1 MSSNLLAV
9 AGAIVALVATF
20 VGIGMMWSQF
30 GINMTVHGWIAYG
43 LGCGVSIALAVG
55 LFYLTFK
62 SAREGYDDIDRPDE
76 HGE

>member
-1 MSSNLLAV
+1 MSTNSLV
-9 AGAIVALVATF
+9 IIGAIVALIATF

-30 GINMTVHGWIAYG
+30 GINMSVHGWIAYG
-43 LGCGVSIALAVG
+43 LGCAASIALAAG

>member
-1 MSSNLLAV
+1 MSTNSLV
-9 AGAIVALVATF
+9 IIGAIVALISTF

-30 GINMTVHGWIAYG
+30 GINMSVHGWIAYG
-43 LGCGVSIALAVG
+43 LGCAASIALAAG

>member
-1 MSSNLLAV
+1 MSTNSLV
-9 AGAIVALVATF
+9 IAGAIVALIATF
-20 VGIGMMWSQF
+20 IGIVMMWSQF

-43 LGCGVSIALAVG
+43 LGCAASIALAAG

-62 SAREGYDDIDRPDE
+62 SAREGFDDIDRPDE